1 MSDRSLALGFDFGL
15 RRIGVAVGS
24 RATGSATPLG
34 AIPCREGQP
43 DWTAIQAFIS
53 EWQPDLLVVG
63 LPYNSDGSDT
73 DMSRAARRFG
83 NRMGS
88 RFGLPVEFVNER
100 LSSNEATRRLVE
112 ARRRGARGRIRKQD
126 VDQVAA
132 SIILQTW
139 LDGTGD

>member
-1 MSDRSLALGFDFGL
+1 VSDRSLALGFDFGL

>member
-1 MSDRSLALGFDFGL
+1 
-15 RRIGVAVGS
+15 VAVGS

-100 LSSNEATRRLVE
+100 LSSNEATRHLVE

>member
-1 MSDRSLALGFDFGL
+1 VSDRSLALGFDFGL

-24 RATGSATPLG
+24 RATGSATPLE

-100 LSSNEATRRLVE
+100 LSSNEATRHLVE